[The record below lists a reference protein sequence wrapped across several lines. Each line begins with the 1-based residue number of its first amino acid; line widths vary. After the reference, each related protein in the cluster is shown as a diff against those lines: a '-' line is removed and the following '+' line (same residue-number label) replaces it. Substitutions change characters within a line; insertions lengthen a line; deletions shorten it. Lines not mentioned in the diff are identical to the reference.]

1 MRNRFL
7 LFLFITPKYC
17 VDDQTPQFSFVII
30 EGIAKVF
37 RYRQNELLKWAT
49 RIAERYMGKG

>member
-1 MRNRFL
+1 M